1 MVCTGSSGSSNDDPS
16 MPSIDLFI
24 ISTFGC
30 KINMSINSNHQMTIS
45 EKIFSKAS
53 GKTVKIGDF
62 VLADID
68 RAMTHDITGPLA
80 VEGFYEILRDRE
92 EKKVW
97 DPSKIVILFDHQVPA
112 DSLNAAANHIML
124 RKFAKEQ
131 GILNYDVYEGVCH
144 QVMPE
149 KGHVRPGD
157 LVVGSDSHT
166 CAYGA
171 LGAFSTGI
179 GSTDMAAVFASGKL
193 WFRVPETIRF
203 EIEGK
208 LPDRVYSKDLILH
221 LIGDV
226 GADGVRYKTAE
237 YGGSTLRNMLMSER
251 MTMSNM
257 AIEMGAK
264 AGIIEADKITEEY
277 LKERIPDYEFDPYW
291 KSDDDAEYS
300 EYNEYDVSDLEPQ
313 VACPHNVDNVKP
325 VTEVEGTKVDQVFVG
340 SCTNGRF
347 EDIEIVAKLMGKEPV
362 AKGVRLLIIPASRI
376 EYMKVLHAGYIE
388 QFMEA
393 GAIVESPCCGP
404 CMGGSFGLL
413 GDGEVGLATSNRN
426 FKGREG
432 SPDSFVYLGSPAT
445 AAASALTGEI
455 TDPRKI

>member
-1 MVCTGSSGSSNDDPS
+1 
-16 MPSIDLFI
+16 
-24 ISTFGC
+24 
-30 KINMSINSNHQMTIS
+30 MTIS

-53 GKTVKIGDF
+53 GKTVKAGDF
-62 VLADID
+62 VLARID

-80 VEGFYEILRDRE
+80 IDGFYKIMCDKE

-97 DPSKIVILFDHQVPA
+97 DPSKIVIIFDHQVPA
-112 DSLNAAANHIML
+112 DSLNAAANHTVL

-131 GILNYDVYEGVCH
+131 EILNYDIYEGVCH

-193 WFRVPETIRF
+193 WFKVPETVRF
-203 EIEGK
+203 EVNGK
-208 LPDRVYSKDLILH
+208 LPKNVYSKDVILH

-226 GADGVRYKTAE
+226 GAEGARYKAAE
-237 YGGSTLRNMLMSER
+237 YTGSTVRNMPMPER

-257 AIEMGAK
+257 AIEMGGK
-264 AGIIEADKITEEY
+264 AGIVEADKTTVKY
-277 LKERIPDYEFDPYW
+277 LEDRIPDYEFDPYW
-291 KSDDDAEYS
+291 KSDEDAEYS
-300 EYNEYDVSDLEPQ
+300 GLYDYDISNLAPQ

-325 VTEVEGTKVDQVFVG
+325 VTDVEGTKIDQVFVG

-347 EDIEIVAKLMGKEPV
+347 EDIEIVANMMGDEPV
-362 AKGVRLLIIPASRI
+362 AKDVRLLIIPASRT
-376 EYMKVLHAGYIE
+376 EYMKTLRAGYIE
-388 QFMEA
+388 QFIEA

-413 GDGEVGLATSNRN
+413 GDGEIGLATSNRN

-432 SPDSFVYLGSPAT
+432 SPDSFVYLSSPAT

-455 TDPRKI
+455 TDPRTI

>member
-1 MVCTGSSGSSNDDPS
+1 
-16 MPSIDLFI
+16 
-24 ISTFGC
+24 
-30 KINMSINSNHQMTIS
+30 MTVS

-53 GKTVKIGDF
+53 GKPVKAGDF

-68 RAMTHDITGPLA
+68 LAMTHDITGPLA
-80 VEGFYEILRDRE
+80 IQGFYEIMNKQAE
-92 EKKVW
+92 QKVW
-97 DPSKIVILFDHQVPA
+97 DPEKIVIVFDHQVPA
-112 DSLNAAANHIML
+112 DSLHAAENHIML

-144 QVMPE
+144 QVLPE
-149 KGHVRPGD
+149 KGHVRPGN
-157 LVVGSDSHT
+157 LIVGSDSHT

-179 GSTDMAAVFASGKL
+179 GSTDMAAVFATGKL
-193 WFRVPETIRF
+193 WFKVPETLRF

-221 LIGDV
+221 LIGDIGV
-226 GADGVRYKTAE
+226 EGARYMAAE
-237 YGGSTLRNMLMSER
+237 FSGSTLRKLPISQR

-257 AIEMGAK
+257 AIEMGGK
-264 AGIIEADKITEEY
+264 AGIIEADEVTAAY
-277 LKERIPDYEFDPYW
+277 LKERIPAYEPDFYW
-291 KSDDDAEYS
+291 KSDEDALYS
-300 EYNEYDVSDLEPQ
+300 ELRHYDVSDLEPQ

-325 VTEVEGTKVDQVFVG
+325 VSEVEGTKVDQIFMG

-347 EDIEIVAKLMGKEPV
+347 EDIQILADLMGDEPV
-362 AKGVRLLIIPASRI
+362 AKGVRLLVVPASRT
-376 EYMKVLHAGYIE
+376 EYLKLMKAGYIE
-388 QFMEA
+388 KLMNA

-413 GDGEVGLATSNRN
+413 GAGEVGLATSNRN

-432 SPDSFVYLGSPAT
+432 SAESFVYLSSPAT
-445 AAASALTGEI
+445 AGASALTGEI
-455 TDPRKI
+455 TDPRKV

>member
-1 MVCTGSSGSSNDDPS
+1 MKLLIDCFIYKVLINAVITMSNTNDHP
-16 MPSIDLFI
+16 
-24 ISTFGC
+24 
-30 KINMSINSNHQMTIS
+30 MTIS

-53 GKTVKIGDF
+53 GKTVKAGDF
-62 VLADID
+62 VLANID

-80 VEGFYEILRDRE
+80 VDGFYDIMRDKE

-97 DPSKIVILFDHQVPA
+97 DPSKIVIVFDHQVPA
-112 DSLNAAANHIML
+112 DSLNASANHIML

-149 KGHVRPGD
+149 MGHVRPGD
-157 LVVGSDSHT
+157 LIVGSDSHT
-166 CAYGA
+166 CAYGS
-171 LGAFSTGI
+171 LGAFSTGV

-203 EIEGK
+203 EANGK
-208 LPDRVYSKDLILH
+208 LPKHVYSKDLILH
-221 LIGDV
+221 MIGDV
-226 GADGVRYKTAE
+226 GAEGARYMAAE
-237 YGGSTLRNMLMSER
+237 YAGSAIEGLTMSER
-251 MTMSNM
+251 MTISNM
-257 AIEMGAK
+257 AIEMGGK
-264 AGIIEADKITEEY
+264 AGIIEADKTTEAY

-291 KSDDDAEYS
+291 KSDEDAEYA
-300 EYNEYDVSDLEPQ
+300 EFHDYDVSDLEPQ

-325 VTEVEGTKVDQVFVG
+325 VSEVEGTKVDQVFVG

-347 EDIEIVAKLMGKEPV
+347 EDIKIVAEMMGDEPV
-362 AKGVRLLIIPASRI
+362 AKDVRLLIIPASRT
-376 EYMKVLHAGYIE
+376 EYMKVLRAGYVE

-393 GAIVESPCCGP
+393 GAIVEAPCCGP

-426 FKGREG
+426 FRGREG
-432 SPDSFVYLGSPAT
+432 SPESFVYLSSPAT
-445 AAASALTGEI
+445 AAASALTGVI

>member
-1 MVCTGSSGSSNDDPS
+1 MSNNTDHP
-16 MPSIDLFI
+16 
-24 ISTFGC
+24 
-30 KINMSINSNHQMTIS
+30 MTIS
-45 EKIFSKAS
+45 EKIFSRAA
-53 GKTVKIGDF
+53 GKTVKTGDF
-62 VLADID
+62 VLANID

-80 VEGFYEILRDRE
+80 VDGFYEIMRDKE

-112 DSLNAAANHIML
+112 DSLNAAANHTML

-131 GILNYDVYEGVCH
+131 EILNYDVYEGVCH

-149 KGHVRPGD
+149 KGHVKPGD

-171 LGAFSTGI
+171 LGSFSTGI

-193 WFRVPETIRF
+193 WFKVPETVRF
-203 EIEGK
+203 EVNGK
-208 LPDRVYSKDLILH
+208 LPKNVYSKDVILH

-226 GADGVRYKTAE
+226 GAEGARYKAVE
-237 YGGSTLRNMLMSER
+237 YAGSTIRDMSMSER

-257 AIEMGAK
+257 AIEMGGK
-264 AGIIEADKITEEY
+264 AGIVEADEITEAY
-277 LKERIPDYEFDPYW
+277 LKERIQGYEFDPYW
-291 KSDDDAEYS
+291 KSDEDAEYS
-300 EYNEYDVSDLEPQ
+300 EFHEYDVSDLAPQ

-347 EDIEIVAKLMGKEPV
+347 EDIEIVAKMMGNEPV
-362 AKGVRLLIIPASRI
+362 AKDVRLLIIPASRT
-376 EYMKVLHAGYIE
+376 EYMKVLRAGYVE

-432 SPDSFVYLGSPAT
+432 SPDSFVYLSSPAT

-455 TDPRKI
+455 TDPRTI

>member
-1 MVCTGSSGSSNDDPS
+1 M
-16 MPSIDLFI
+16 
-24 ISTFGC
+24 ST
-30 KINMSINSNHQMTIS
+30 KNETMTIS

-53 GKTVKIGDF
+53 GKNVKAGEF
-62 VLADID
+62 VMANID

-80 VEGFYEILRDRE
+80 VEGFYEIMRDKE

-112 DSLNAAANHIML
+112 DSLNAAENHIML

-131 GILNYDVYEGVCH
+131 GIINYDVYEGVCH

-149 KGHVRPGD
+149 KGHVKPGD

-166 CAYGA
+166 CAYGS

-193 WFRVPETIRF
+193 WFKVPETIRF
-203 EIEGK
+203 EVEGK
-208 LPDRVYSKDLILH
+208 LPKHVYSKDIILH

-226 GADGVRYKTAE
+226 GAEGARYKAAE
-237 YGGSTLRNMLMSER
+237 YAGSAIRSLPMSER
-251 MTMSNM
+251 MTISNM
-257 AIEMGAK
+257 AIEMGGK
-264 AGIIEADKITEEY
+264 AGIIEADEVTEAY

-291 KSDDDAEYS
+291 KSDEGAKCELHR
-300 EYNEYDVSDLEPQ
+300 YDVSKLEPQ
-313 VACPHNVDNVKP
+313 IACPHNVDNVKP
-325 VTEVEGTKVDQVFVG
+325 VTEVEGTKVDQIFVG

-347 EDIEIVAKLMGKEPV
+347 EDIEIVAKMMGDEPV
-362 AKGVRLLIIPASRI
+362 AKDVRLLIIPASRT
-376 EYMKVLHAGYIE
+376 EYMKALRAGYIE

-393 GAIVESPCCGP
+393 GAIVEAPCCGP

-426 FKGREG
+426 FRGREG
-432 SPDSFVYLGSPAT
+432 SPESFVYLSSPAT

>member
-1 MVCTGSSGSSNDDPS
+1 MSNNTDHP
-16 MPSIDLFI
+16 
-24 ISTFGC
+24 
-30 KINMSINSNHQMTIS
+30 MTIS
-45 EKIFSKAS
+45 EKIFSKAA
-53 GKTVKIGDF
+53 GKTVSAGDF
-62 VLADID
+62 VLANID

-80 VEGFYEILRDRE
+80 VDGFYDIMRDKE

-112 DSLNAAANHIML
+112 DSLNAAANHTML

-131 GILNYDVYEGVCH
+131 GILNYDIYEGVCH

-149 KGHVRPGD
+149 KGHVKPGD

-171 LGAFSTGI
+171 LGSFSTGV

-193 WFRVPETIRF
+193 WFKVPETVRF
-203 EIEGK
+203 EVNGK
-208 LPDRVYSKDLILH
+208 LPKKVYSKDVILH

-226 GADGVRYKTAE
+226 GAEGARYKAAE
-237 YGGSTLRNMLMSER
+237 YAGSTVRDMSMSER

-257 AIEMGAK
+257 AIEMGGK
-264 AGIIEADKITEEY
+264 AGIVEADETTEAY

-291 KSDDDAEYS
+291 RSDEGVEYS
-300 EYNEYDVSDLEPQ
+300 GFHAYDVSDLAPQ

-347 EDIEIVAKLMGKEPV
+347 EDIEIVAKMMGDEPV
-362 AKGVRLLIIPASRI
+362 AKDVRLLIIPASRI
-376 EYMKVLHAGYIE
+376 EYMKVLRAGYVE

-432 SPDSFVYLGSPAT
+432 SSNSFVYLSSPAT

-455 TDPRKI
+455 TDPRTI